1 MFKYLISCYILCVCF
16 LEIFLAPK
24 FGMEFFGGL
33 ILVHTF
39 WGVLFEALG
48 IFGGGVDFCPHSI
61 VPVTWDPEYPPPPQ
75 PLGKDWLRLKL
86 ENAMREIIYHK
97 KLWLVPL
104 MKFD

>member
-33 ILVHTF
+33 ILVHNF

-48 IFGGGVDFCPHSI
+48 ILGGVDFFPPLNRSCHLRSG
-61 VPVTWDPEYPPPPQ
+61 VPSPLQPPSPTP
-75 PLGKDWLRLKL
+75 G
-86 ENAMREIIYHK
+86 
-97 KLWLVPL
+97 
-104 MKFD
+104 

>member
-33 ILVHTF
+33 ILVHNF

-48 IFGGGVDFCPHSI
+48 IFFFWGGGRFLPPLDRSCHLRSGV
-61 VPVTWDPEYPPPPQ
+61 PPPPHS
-75 PLGKDWLRLKL
+75 PTPG
-86 ENAMREIIYHK
+86 
-97 KLWLVPL
+97 
-104 MKFD
+104 